1 MSEKLWVEKTH
12 EEYHERNRRDTFTG
26 DHYTGA
32 VKDKAENMARSL
44 SDQVKRNEDGS
55 IKSITR
61 DDKEVYLYRR
71 AQGETVEA
79 YIERVVLSK
88 FPNCHADVVD
98 SFAGSVA
105 SVEHKADR
113 DLEVFGSAE
122 DKASFYNQLM
132 QDASGNGEGYISLYG
147 DAAARF
153 TNFCRVWYLVEE
165 DGFKWIDGKHVKN
178 WFYTDGVLSEVLV
191 EEMIDGREDM
201 KEDYPEAEERLRW
214 VHYHRKGYDR
224 YKIERNGKGERQ
236 VMRIEEESDLWK
248 YPHYDTTETDSPIT
262 VPIGFIDLPIDRH
275 PGYKMA
281 QDANYL
287 YNLLSDV
294 RNLLRIANHPKLA
307 GEVTDDEFDNTALSL
322 QQGSNLLQG
331 KWMYT
336 SPSIENAQGGY
347 EIVKEEI
354 RDFYITNHKR
364 YNDVVRDR
372 TATEARQEDQRGS
385 QSWLNTLTTGLDKLE
400 NRVLFLLAQKRFPT
414 ERSKW
419 LEPETHRSRDF
430 RPVDAKERADML
442 ANRYIEGIVDVGQ
455 TGRENVVKEIARLDG
470 VVYEDDELTQV
481 VSDDELERR
490 QEEAFT
496 REASE
501 IQDLIDSTVNA

>member
-12 EEYHERNRRDTFTG
+12 EDYKERAMRDTFTD

-44 SDQVKRNEDGS
+44 SDQVKRNEDGT

-61 DDKEVYLYRR
+61 DSKDVYLYRR

-105 SVEHKADR
+105 AVEHKADR
-113 DLEVFGSAE
+113 DLEVFGSSE
-122 DKASFYNQLM
+122 DKTSFYSQLM
-132 QDASGNGEGYISLYG
+132 EDASGEGQDYISMYG

-153 TNFCRVWYLVEE
+153 TNFCRVWYLVE
-165 DGFKWIDGKHVKN
+165 DDNFKWIDGKHVKN
-178 WFYTDGVLSEVLV
+178 WFYTDGVLSDVLV
-191 EEMIDGREDM
+191 EEMIDGREDI
-201 KEDYPEAEERLRW
+201 KDDYPEAKDRLRW
-214 VHYHRKGYDR
+214 IHYHREGYDR
-224 YKIERNGKGERQ
+224 YKIEKNDKGEK
-236 VMRIEEESDLWK
+236 VVVRIEEESAPWQ
-248 YPHYDTTETDSPIT
+248 YPHYNSVDSDVVT

-307 GEVTDDEFDNTALSL
+307 GDVTDDEFDNTALSL

-331 KWMYT
+331 NWNYT

-347 EIVKEEI
+347 EILKEEV

-364 YNDVVRDR
+364 YNDSARDT

-400 NRVLFLLAQKRFPT
+400 NRVLFFLAQKRFPT
-414 ERSKW
+414 EKGKW
-419 LEPETHRSRDF
+419 LDFTVERSRDF
-430 RPVDAKERADML
+430 KPVDAKERADML
-442 ANRYIEGIVDVGQ
+442 ANRYVEGIVDLGE
-455 TGRENVVKEIARLDG
+455 TGRTNVVKEIARLDG
-470 VVYEDDELTQV
+470 VTYEDDELTEAIG
-481 VSDDELERR
+481 DEELARR
-490 QEEAFT
+490 QEEEFN
-496 REASE
+496 RERGELQA
-501 IQDLIDSTVNA
+501 LIDSTSA

>member
-1 MSEKLWVEKTH
+1 MSDKLWVEKTH
-12 EEYHERNRRDTFTG
+12 EEYKERTARDIFTE
-26 DHYTGA
+26 DHYNGD
-32 VKDKAENMARSL
+32 VKDKAQQMARSL
-44 SDQVKRNEDGS
+44 KDQVRRDEDGS
-55 IKSITR
+55 IKSVKR
-61 DDKEVYLYRR
+61 DSKDVYLYRR

-105 SVEHKADR
+105 AVEHKADR
-113 DLEVFGSAE
+113 DLEVFGSLDE
-122 DKASFYNQLM
+122 PTSFLSQIM
-132 QDASGNGEGYISLYG
+132 QDANGEESDYVSMYG

-153 TNFCRVWYLVEE
+153 TNFCRVWYLVED

-178 WFYTDGVLSEVLV
+178 WFYTDGVLSDVLV
-191 EEMIDGREDM
+191 EEMIDGREDITG
-201 KEDYPEAEERLRW
+201 DYPEAEDRLRW
-214 VHYHRKGYDR
+214 VHYHGEGFDR
-224 YKIERNGKGERQ
+224 YKIEKNGKGERE
-236 VMRIEEESDLWK
+236 VVRLEDESKPWDF
-248 YPHYDTTETDSPIT
+248 PHYNDINSDVVT

-336 SPSIENAQGGY
+336 SPSIENAAGGY
-347 EIVKEEI
+347 EILKEEI

-364 YNDVVRDR
+364 YNDSVRDR
-372 TATEARQEDQRGS
+372 TATEARQDDQRGS

-400 NRVLFLLAQKRFPT
+400 NRVLFLLAQKRFPKD
-414 ERSKW
+414 RSKW
-419 LEPETHRSRDF
+419 LEPRVERSRDF
-430 RPVDAKERADML
+430 QPVNAEKRADML
-442 ANRYIEGIVDVGQ
+442 TRRYIEGIVPAGP
-455 TGRENVVKEIARLDG
+455 TAKENVIKEIARLDG
-470 VVYEDDELTQV
+470 IAVEEEEIENEVSQSETERSQSDAAAREIGEL
-481 VSDDELERR
+481 L
-490 QEEAFT
+490 
-496 REASE
+496 
-501 IQDLIDSTVNA
+501 NA